1 METIWKFVGGIVAL
15 YIGLIIISLPFQGIY
30 YLYIYAVDGALSN
43 DINKYKEPI
52 LEKWNEISSYM
63 NIHID
68 EATSGLSKIF
78 IEFPVS
84 TLIVVILILVILN
97 KLILKRKGNL
107 DFFES
112 FVKSLF
118 LFFFIGYLLYALV
131 NYESN
136 QYQNISKFLS
146 VFSTNLMNFIYSTD
160 IEKKIIFNR
169 MDLLLLLYI
178 SVAYWINTR
187 LIWIVSIALFQISL
201 IYINYE
207 SIIVWITINQFPEK
221 YYRIVQ
227 GIIPLIILAPYV
239 LTVWIYRDNDK
250 YFDYSQK
257 ERDLDVKEK
266 ERKIKEDELKT
277 KNNELSI
284 RREEFKLKEKE
295 FKLKKK
301 EFELKQEEFEF
312 SKIED
317 K

>member
-1 METIWKFVGGIVAL
+1 MNNMKDFF
-15 YIGLIIISLPFQGIY
+15 GLIFAIVFIIYIVSLPLQGIY
-30 YLYIYAVDGALSN
+30 WVYDTYYSKGYLAQ
-43 DINKYKEPI
+43 DIEKYKGPV

-63 NIHID
+63 NIHI
-68 EATSGLSKIF
+68 EKATSGLTEIF

-84 TLIVVILILVILN
+84 TLIFVILILVILN
-97 KLILKRKGNL
+97 KLILKRRGHL
-107 DFFES
+107 GFF
-112 FVKSLF
+112 KNLF

-136 QYQNISKFLS
+136 HYQNISKFLS

-169 MDLLLLLYI
+169 MDLFLLLYI

-187 LIWIVSIALFQISL
+187 LIWIVSIALLQISL
-201 IYINYE
+201 MYINYE
-207 SIIVWITINQFPEK
+207 SIIVWISINQFPEE

-227 GIIPLIILAPYV
+227 GVIPLIIVAPY
-239 LTVWIYRDNDK
+239 LLAVWIYRDNDK
-250 YFDYSQK
+250 YSDYSQK
-257 ERDLDVKEK
+257 ER

-284 RREEFKLKEKE
+284 RREELKLKEKE
-295 FKLKKK
+295 FN
-301 EFELKQEEFEF
+301 LKQEEFEF
-312 SKIED
+312 SKIEN

>member
-1 METIWKFVGGIVAL
+1 MKDFF
-15 YIGLIIISLPFQGIY
+15 GLIFAIVFIIYIVSLPLQGIY
-30 YLYIYAVDGALSN
+30 WVYDTYYSKGYLAQ
-43 DINKYKEPI
+43 DIEKYKGPV

-63 NIHID
+63 NIHI
-68 EATSGLSKIF
+68 EKATSGLTEIF

-84 TLIVVILILVILN
+84 TLIFVILILVILN
-97 KLILKRKGNL
+97 KLILKRRGNL
-107 DFFES
+107 DFFGS
-112 FVKSLF
+112 FVKNLF

-136 QYQNISKFLS
+136 HYQNISKFLS

-169 MDLLLLLYI
+169 MDLFLLLYI

-187 LIWIVSIALFQISL
+187 LIWIVSIALLQIFL
-201 IYINYE
+201 MYINYE
-207 SIIVWITINQFPEK
+207 SIIVWISINQFPEE

-227 GIIPLIILAPYV
+227 GVIPLIIVAPY
-239 LTVWIYRDNDK
+239 LLAVWIYRDNDK
-250 YFDYSQK
+250 YSDYSQK
-257 ERDLDVKEK
+257 ER

-284 RREEFKLKEKE
+284 RREELKLKEKE
-295 FKLKKK
+295 FN
-301 EFELKQEEFEF
+301 LKQEEFEF
-312 SKIED
+312 SKIEN